1 MIDEGNAPRDSTL
14 PGSIGLMRDHTALS
28 EYEAVN
34 GLALSS
40 IIRESPSR
48 PITIVHRGRGAADL
62 THATSYVLVES
73 GGPVPSRDDLVEMT
87 VEQLRSLSPR
97 IWQINR
103 PSHSYRERVTAND
116 ANELICVRREYGGP
130 ALDTAA
136 ITLTSE
142 RQIAQQ
148 WAHARSDRQARRQ
161 LQRAIDRGSGSV
173 AQMSRRLRR
182 WIGSFP
188 AKRLFDIAFSV
199 IALFLTVPVYP
210 IVMLAIWLEDGAP
223 VFFVH
228 RRQSIGGQEFGC
240 IKFRVMRRDAERV
253 KAVLGSR
260 NRSDGPQFYLP
271 DDPRLLKVGRFL
283 RRWNIDE
290 LPQFINILLGDMSVV
305 GPRPSPHHENQFCP
319 SWREAR
325 LSVRPGLTGLWQVCR
340 TRKPQV
346 DFQEWIRY
354 DLEYLEHRN
363 WLLDLWI
370 ILRTPL
376 AIFGN
381 PARATGGPT

>member
-1 MIDEGNAPRDSTL
+1 
-14 PGSIGLMRDHTALS
+14 MRDHTALS
-28 EYEAVN
+28 VYQAVN
-34 GLALSS
+34 GSALSS
-40 IIRESPSR
+40 IIEETPDR
-48 PITIVHRGRGAADL
+48 PITIVHRGRDVADL
-62 THATSYVLVES
+62 THATSFLLVAS
-73 GGPVPSRDDLVEMT
+73 SGPVPSRNDLAQMT
-87 VEQLRSLSPR
+87 AEPLRSLAPR

-103 PSHSYRERVTAND
+103 PSPSYRERVTAD
-116 ANELICVRREYGGP
+116 EANELICVRREYGRP
-130 ALDTAA
+130 VLDTAP
-136 ITLTSE
+136 IILT
-142 RQIAQQ
+142 
-148 WAHARSDRQARRQ
+148 SDRQARRQ
-161 LQRAIDRGSGSV
+161 LQRAVHQGSGAV
-173 AQMSRRLRR
+173 LQMSRRLRQ
-182 WIGSFP
+182 WIGTFR
-188 AKRLFDIAFSV
+188 AKRLFDIAFSL
-199 IALFLTVPVYP
+199 IALILTAPLYP

-305 GPRPSPHHENQFCP
+305 GPRPSPDHENQFCP

-354 DLEYLEHRN
+354 DLEYLEHRT

-370 ILRTPL
+370 IVRTPL

-381 PARATGGPT
+381 PARATGASM

>member
-1 MIDEGNAPRDSTL
+1 
-14 PGSIGLMRDHTALS
+14 MRDHTALS
-28 EYEAVN
+28 VYQAVN
-34 GLALSS
+34 GSALSS
-40 IIRESPSR
+40 IIEETPDR
-48 PITIVHRGRGAADL
+48 PITIVHRGRDVADL
-62 THATSYVLVES
+62 THATSFLLVAS
-73 GGPVPSRDDLVEMT
+73 SGPVPSRNDLAQMT
-87 VEQLRSLSPR
+87 AEPLRSLAPR

-103 PSHSYRERVTAND
+103 PSPSYRERVTAD
-116 ANELICVRREYGGP
+116 EANELICVRREYGRP
-130 ALDTAA
+130 VLDTAP
-136 ITLTSE
+136 IILTSD

-148 WAHARSDRQARRQ
+148 WARARSDRQARRQ
-161 LQRAIDRGSGSV
+161 LQRAVHQGSGAV
-173 AQMSRRLRR
+173 LQMSRRLRQ
-182 WIGSFP
+182 WIGTFR
-188 AKRLFDIAFSV
+188 AKRLFDIAFSL
-199 IALFLTVPVYP
+199 IALILTAPLYP

-305 GPRPSPHHENQFCP
+305 GPRPSPDHENQFCP

-325 LSVRPGLTGLWQVCR
+325 LSVRPGLTGLWQICR

-354 DLEYLEHRN
+354 DLEYLEHRT

-370 ILRTPL
+370 IVRTPL

-381 PARATGGPT
+381 PARATGASM

>member
-1 MIDEGNAPRDSTL
+1 
-14 PGSIGLMRDHTALS
+14 MRNYTALTM
-28 EYEAVN
+28 YESVN
-34 GLALSS
+34 GSDLSS
-40 IIRESPSR
+40 IIGETPGR

-62 THATSYVLVES
+62 PHATSYLLVES
-73 GGPVPSRDDLVEMT
+73 SSPVPTHDDLVQMAA
-87 VEQLRSLSPR
+87 EQLRSLAPG

-103 PSHSYRERVTAND
+103 PSPSYRERITADETNG
-116 ANELICVRREYGGP
+116 LICVRREYGGP
-130 ALDTAA
+130 VLDTAP
-136 ITLTSE
+136 TVVTTDE
-142 RQIAQQ
+142 QIAQQ
-148 WAHARSDRQARRQ
+148 WAHARSDPQARRQ
-161 LQRAIDRGSGSV
+161 LQRAINRGVSSV
-173 AQMSRRLRR
+173 AQMGRRLRQ
-182 WIGSFP
+182 WIGMFP

-199 IALFLTVPVYP
+199 TALLLTAPLYP

-240 IKFRVMRRDAERV
+240 IKFRVMRRDAEEV

-305 GPRPSPHHENQFCP
+305 GPRPSPDHENQFCP

-354 DLEYLEHRN
+354 DLEYLEHRTG
-363 WLLDLWI
+363 LLDLWI
-370 ILRTPL
+370 IVRTPL

-381 PARATGGPT
+381 PARASGGST

>member
-1 MIDEGNAPRDSTL
+1 
-14 PGSIGLMRDHTALS
+14 MRDHTALS
-28 EYEAVN
+28 AYEAVN
-34 GLALSS
+34 GSAFRS
-40 IIRESPSR
+40 IIGESPGR

-62 THATSYVLVES
+62 THAMSYVLVASS
-73 GGPVPSRDDLVEMT
+73 GPAPSGNDLVQMT
-87 VEQLRSLSPR
+87 AEQLRSLAPR

-103 PSHSYRERVTAND
+103 PSHSYRERVTAD
-116 ANELICVRREYGGP
+116 EANELICVRRDYGRP
-130 ALDTAA
+130 VLDTAP
-136 ITLTSE
+136 IVLTSD

-148 WAHARSDRQARRQ
+148 WARARSDRQARRQ
-161 LQRAIDRGSGSV
+161 LQMAINQGSSSV
-173 AQMSRRLRR
+173 SQMPRRLRQ
-182 WIGSFP
+182 WIGTFP

-199 IALFLTVPVYP
+199 IALFLTAPLYP

-290 LPQFINILLGDMSVV
+290 LPQFINILFGDMSVV
-305 GPRPSPHHENQFCP
+305 GPRPSPDRENQFCP

-354 DLEYLEHRN
+354 DLEYLEHRT

-381 PARATGGPT
+381 PARATGGSM